1 MIKCSSLT
9 KYYRSSTGLEKLDL
23 EIDDGEI
30 VGLFGVNGAGKST
43 LLKLIA
49 GLILPT
55 EGSVEIDGRQPRELR
70 SEIAYVT
77 EAGSY
82 FPSLDAEDHARFL
95 ADFYPTFNLE
105 RYKKLVKFF
114 EIPTDKKVRA
124 MSKGQRAKLEMTIG
138 FSKGAKIILLDEP
151 FLGTDIVTKSD
162 FLKSAAMLLD
172 GETLI
177 IATHDIDEVANFIDR
192 AVIIEHGR
200 LVADRSVDSI
210 RADGM
215 SVAELVAK
223 LARDRRQ
230 QNEDLDL
237 SD

>member
-9 KYYRSSTGLEKLDL
+9 KYYRSSTGLEKFDL

-82 FPSLDAEDHARFL
+82 FPSFDAEDHARFL

-200 LVADRSVDSI
+200 LIADRSVDSI

>member
-9 KYYRSSTGLEKLDL
+9 KYYRSSTGLEKFDL

-82 FPSLDAEDHARFL
+82 FPSLDAGDHAKFL

-200 LVADRSVDSI
+200 LIADRSVDSI